1 MSEHPDAYKHLANNP
16 SYVEQ
21 IQQIEQEL
29 SNKSYSYIPKEE
41 YAAMEA
47 QLEEGDIVGFTT
59 DISGLDVSHVGVI
72 VRFRE
77 NFISCMPLNPIKKL
91 RFQRTFVLFLRPI
104 YIPA

>member
-29 SNKSYSYIPKEE
+29 SNKNYSYIPKED

-47 QLEEGDIVGFTT
+47 QLEGDIVGLPPIFRARRLTCRWYCAIRK
-59 DISGLDVSHVGVI
+59 ISSHAYLSIQAKSGVSKH
-72 VRFRE
+72 
-77 NFISCMPLNPIKKL
+77 CPIFCAPHL
-91 RFQRTFVLFLRPI
+91 S
-104 YIPA
+104 IPA